1 GRRYRIGDVMI
12 TISGLRKSFGARDLF
27 RDATMQVGARDR
39 IAVVGLNGT
48 GKTTLFRIIAGE
60 QEPDAGDVAIA
71 RDVVVGYLRQET
83 DALRGRSLLDEV
95 LTAGSEATEAGHRLA
110 VLQAEMQELSP
121 GAELDALVA
130 EYARLQDR
138 FATLGGYEIEA
149 EAKRIL
155 SGLGFAQEVFDEPT
169 DTLSGGWLMRVALA
183 KLLLAAPDVLLLDE
197 PTNHLDLESVD
208 WLERFLRSYDGAVL
222 LISHDRDFIN
232 GMATKV
238 VEIDGGRLTTYSGN
252 YEAFVRQRA
261 ERARLAEA
269 AAANQARKTAQTQ
282 AFIDRFRYKATK
294 AKQVQSRV
302 KALEKMEKVEGA
314 PRRVRTMRLA
324 FPQPPRPGRVVLE
337 LAGVGFAYGD
347 DRGAA
352 SARPQ
357 SVKVY
362 DSLDFAIERG
372 QKIALVGPNGAGK
385 STLLKLVAGVL
396 TPQSGERRLGH
407 KAKVG
412 YFAQHQI
419 EELVLS
425 NTVVQE
431 LQRAVPAG
439 VDVKARDL
447 LGRFLFSGD
456 DVDKPVSVLSGG
468 ERSRLALARMLVS
481 PANLLCMD
489 EPTNHLD
496 IPSRDAL
503 EDALEEYT
511 GALVLITHDRHLIRT
526 VADRIVEVRGGRVR
540 SFDGGYDDYLERSAP
555 EPEPEPASASRE
567 APRPSAKERRRVEAR
582 ARAETKDLRER
593 VSKLEKRIAEVGA
606 ELKRMETVMADPQ
619 VYSSGTDVAA
629 LVRDYESA
637 KRRMAR
643 LEGEWETAAESLER
657 AQAGA

>member
-1 GRRYRIGDVMI
+1 MI

-27 RDATMQVGARDR
+27 RDATLQVGARDR

-48 GKTTLFRIIAGE
+48 GKTTLFRIVAGE
-60 QEPDAGDVAIA
+60 QEPDAGVVTIA

-83 DALRGRSLLDEV
+83 DALRGRTLLDEV
-95 LTAGSEATEAGHRLA
+95 LSAGSETTEAGHRLA
-110 VLQAEMQELSP
+110 VLEAEMEELPS

-155 SGLGFAQEVFDEPT
+155 GGLGFAQESFDRPT
-169 DTLSGGWLMRVALA
+169 DALSGGWLMRVALA
-183 KLLLAAPDVLLLDE
+183 KLLLSAPDVLLLDE

-208 WLERFLRSYDGAVL
+208 WLERFLRGYDGAVL

-232 GMATKV
+232 GIATKV
-238 VEIDGGRLTTYSGN
+238 VEIDGGRLTTYTGN
-252 YEAFVRQRA
+252 YESFVRQRA

-269 AAANQARKTAQTQ
+269 AAANQQRKTAQTQ

-294 AKQVQSRV
+294 ARQVQSRV
-302 KALEKMEKVEGA
+302 KALEKMEKAEGPA
-314 PRRVRTMRLA
+314 RKARTMKLA

-337 LAGVGFAYGD
+337 LAGVGFSYGD
-347 DRGAA
+347 VA
-352 SARPQ
+352 
-357 SVKVY
+357 VY
-362 DSLDFAIERG
+362 ESLDLVVERG

-385 STLLKLVAGVL
+385 STLLKLLAGAL

-407 KAKVG
+407 KARVG

-431 LQRAVPAG
+431 LQRAVPPDAA
-439 VDVKARDL
+439 VSARDL

-503 EDALEEYT
+503 EDALAEYT
-511 GALVLITHDRHLIRT
+511 GALVLITHDRHLIRN
-526 VADRIVEVRGGRVR
+526 VADTIVEVREGRVT
-540 SFDGGYDDYLERSAP
+540 SYDGGYDYYLARSGPEEDLAAP
-555 EPEPEPASASRE
+555 AG
-567 APRPSAKERRRVEAR
+567 PRPSRVTAKERRRIEAQAR
-582 ARAETKDLRER
+582 AQTKDLRDRVARLER
-593 VSKLEKRIAEVGA
+593 RIGEVGA
-606 ELKRMETVMADPQ
+606 ELKRLEAVMADPD

-643 LEGEWETAAESLER
+643 LEEEWEAAAESLEE
-657 AQAGA
+657 AQA

>member
-1 GRRYRIGDVMI
+1 MI

-27 RDATMQVGARDR
+27 RDATLQVGARDR
-39 IAVVGLNGT
+39 VAVVGLNGT

-60 QEPDAGDVAIA
+60 QEPDDGDVAIA

-83 DALRGRSLLDEV
+83 DALRGRTLLEEV
-95 LTAGSEATEAGHRLA
+95 LSAGSEATEAGHRLA
-110 VLQAEMQELSP
+110 VLEAEMQELSP
-121 GAELDALVA
+121 GPELDSLVH

-149 EAKRIL
+149 EAKTIL
-155 SGLGFAQEVFDEPT
+155 AGLGFPQEAFEQPT
-169 DTLSGGWLMRVALA
+169 DALSGGWLMRVALA
-183 KLLLAAPDVLLLDE
+183 KLLLSAPDVLLLDE

-208 WLERFLRSYDGAVL
+208 WLERFLRGYEGAVL

-232 GMATKV
+232 GIATKV
-238 VEIDGGRLTTYSGN
+238 VEIDGGRLTTYTGN
-252 YEAFVRQRA
+252 YESFVRQRA
-261 ERARLAEA
+261 ERARQAEA
-269 AAANQARKTAQTQ
+269 AAANRARKTAQTQ

-302 KALEKMEKVEGA
+302 KALEKMERVEPA
-314 PRRVRTMRLA
+314 ARRARTMKLA

-337 LAGVGFAYGD
+337 LAGVGFSYGD
-347 DRGAA
+347 NR
-352 SARPQ
+352 
-357 SVKVY
+357 VY
-362 DSLDFAIERG
+362 DDLDFVIERG
-372 QKIALVGPNGAGK
+372 QKVALVGPNGAGK
-385 STLLKLVAGVL
+385 STLLKLLAGAL
-396 TPQSGERRLGH
+396 TPQTGERRPGH
-407 KAKVG
+407 KARVG
-412 YFAQHQI
+412 YFEQHQI

-425 NTVVQE
+425 NTVAQE
-431 LQRAVPAG
+431 LQRAVPPG
-439 VDVKARDL
+439 VDVAVRDL

-456 DVDKPVSVLSGG
+456 DVDKRVSVLSGG

-511 GALVLITHDRHLIRT
+511 GALVLITHDRHLIRS
-526 VADRIVEVRGGRVR
+526 VADRIVEVRGGRVTTY
-540 SFDGGYDDYLERSAP
+540 DGGYDHYLERSHP
-555 EPEPEPASASRE
+555 ERAEE
-567 APRPSAKERRRVEAR
+567 APGSERAPRTSAKERRRIEAQAR
-582 ARAETKDLRER
+582 AQTKVLRDEVTR
-593 VSKLEKRIAEVGA
+593 LEKRMEEVGA
-606 ELKRMETVMADPQ
+606 DLRRLEAVMADPE

-643 LEGEWETAAESLER
+643 LEEEWASAAELLER
-657 AQAGA
+657 AQAAPKI

>member
-1 GRRYRIGDVMI
+1 MI

-27 RDATMQVGARDR
+27 RDAQLQVGARDR
-39 IAVVGLNGT
+39 VAVVGLNGT

-60 QEPDAGDVAIA
+60 QEPDAGEVAIA

-83 DALRGRSLLDEV
+83 DALRGRSLLEEV
-95 LTAGSEATEAGHRLA
+95 LSAGSETTEAGHRLA
-110 VLQAEMQELSP
+110 VLEAEMHEMSP

-138 FATLGGYEIEA
+138 FATLGGYEIES

-155 SGLGFAQEVFDEPT
+155 AGLGFAEEAYTKPT

-183 KLLLAAPDVLLLDE
+183 KLLLSAPDVLLLDE

-208 WLERFLRSYDGAVL
+208 WLERFLRDYDGAVL

-238 VEIDGGRLTTYSGN
+238 VEIDGGRLTTYTGN
-252 YEAFVRQRA
+252 YESFVAQRA
-261 ERARLAEA
+261 ERARQAEA
-269 AAANQARKTAQTQ
+269 AAANRQRKTAQTQ

-294 AKQVQSRV
+294 ARQVQSRI
-302 KALEKMEKVEGA
+302 KALEKMERADGPA
-314 PRRVRTMRLA
+314 RRARTMKLA

-337 LAGVGFAYGD
+337 LAGVAFSYGD
-347 DRGAA
+347 TR
-352 SARPQ
+352 
-357 SVKVY
+357 VY
-362 DSLDFAIERG
+362 DGLDFAIERG
-372 QKIALVGPNGAGK
+372 QKVALVGPNGAGK
-385 STLLKLVAGVL
+385 STLLKLVAGAL
-396 TPQSGERRLGH
+396 EPQSGERRLGH
-407 KAKVG
+407 KARVG
-412 YFAQHQI
+412 YFAQHQV

-431 LQRAVPAG
+431 LQRAIPSG
-439 VDVKARDL
+439 VTVNARDL

-468 ERSRLALARMLVS
+468 ERSRLALARILVS

-511 GALVLITHDRHLIRT
+511 GALVLITHDRHLIRS
-526 VADRIVEVRGGRVR
+526 VADRIVEVRGGRVS
-540 SFDGGYDDYLERSAP
+540 SFDGDYDHYLERAHP
-555 EPEPEPASASRE
+555 EPEAPPSRAR
-567 APRPSAKERRRVEAR
+567 APKPSAKERRRTEAQAR
-582 ARAETKDLRER
+582 AKTKDLRDRVTRIER
-593 VSKLEKRIAEVGA
+593 RLQEVGA
-606 ELKRMETVMADPQ
+606 ELQRLETVMADPE

-643 LEGEWETAAESLER
+643 LEGEWEVAAESLER
-657 AQAGA
+657 AEA

>member
-1 GRRYRIGDVMI
+1 MI

-27 RDATMQVGARDR
+27 RDATLQVGARDR
-39 IAVVGLNGT
+39 IAIVGLNGT

-60 QEPDAGDVAIA
+60 QEADAGDVTVA

-95 LTAGSEATEAGHRLA
+95 LSAGSETTEAGHRLA
-110 VLQAEMQELSP
+110 VLEGEMQDLSP
-121 GAELDALVA
+121 GPELDSLVA

-155 SGLGFAQEVFDEPT
+155 SGLGFSQDAFDEPT

-183 KLLLAAPDVLLLDE
+183 KLLLSAPDVLLLDE

-208 WLERFLRSYDGAVL
+208 WLERFLRGYDGAVL

-232 GMATKV
+232 GIATKV
-238 VEIDGGRLTTYSGN
+238 VEIDGARLTTYAGN

-269 AAANQARKTAQTQ
+269 AAANQQRKTAQTQ

-294 AKQVQSRV
+294 AKQVQSRI
-302 KALEKMEKVEGA
+302 KALEKMEKAEGPA
-314 PRRVRTMRLA
+314 RRQRTMKLA
-324 FPQPPRPGRVVLE
+324 FPQPRRPGRVVLE
-337 LAGVGFAYGD
+337 LARVGFSYGD
-347 DRGAA
+347 NR
-352 SARPQ
+352 
-357 SVKVY
+357 VY
-362 DSLDFAIERG
+362 EGLDFVVERG

-385 STLLKLVAGVL
+385 STLLKLLAGAL

-407 KAKVG
+407 EAKVG

-431 LQRAVPAG
+431 LQRAIPSG

-511 GALVLITHDRHLIRT
+511 GALVLITHDRHLIRS
-526 VADRIVEVRGGRVR
+526 VADRIVEVRGGEVTIY
-540 SFDGGYDDYLERSAP
+540 DGGYDDYLARSAAEPGDQQTAQP
-555 EPEPEPASASRE
+555 ERG
-567 APRPSAKERRRVEAR
+567 PRVSAKERRRIEAQ
-582 ARAETKDLRER
+582 ARAETKGLRDK
-593 VSKLEKRIAEVGA
+593 VTKLEKRIAEVGA
-606 ELKRMETVMADPQ
+606 ELKRLEAVMADPE

-637 KRRMAR
+637 KRRMTR

-657 AQAGA
+657 ATSA

>member
-1 GRRYRIGDVMI
+1 MI

-27 RDATMQVGARDR
+27 RDATLQVGARDR

-48 GKTTLFRIIAGE
+48 GKTTLFRIVAGE
-60 QEPDAGDVAIA
+60 QEPDAGDVTVA
-71 RDVVVGYLRQET
+71 RDVVVGYLQQET
-83 DALRGRSLLDEV
+83 DALRGRSLLEEV
-95 LTAGSEATEAGHRLA
+95 LSAGSETTEAGHRLA
-110 VLQAEMQELSP
+110 VLEDEMQELPP
-121 GAELDALVA
+121 GPELEGLVA
-130 EYARLQDR
+130 EYGRLQER

-155 SGLGFAQEVFDEPT
+155 AGLGFDQEAFDEPT

-183 KLLLAAPDVLLLDE
+183 KLLLSAPDVLLLDE

-208 WLERFLRSYDGAVL
+208 WLERFLGAYDGAVL

-232 GMATKV
+232 GIATKV
-238 VEIDGGRLTTYSGN
+238 VEIDGGRLTTYTGN

-261 ERARLAEA
+261 DRARLAEA

-294 AKQVQSRV
+294 AKQVQSRI
-302 KALEKMEKVEGA
+302 KALEKMERAEGA
-314 PRRVRTMRLA
+314 PRRQRTMKLA

-337 LAGVGFAYGD
+337 LAGVGFSYGAN
-347 DRGAA
+347 RGAA
-352 SARPQ
+352 SDGPQ
-357 SVKVY
+357 SRKVY
-362 DSLDFAIERG
+362 ESLDFTIERG

-385 STLLKLVAGVL
+385 STLLKLLAGAL
-396 TPQSGERRLGH
+396 TPGSGERRLGH
-407 KAKVG
+407 EARVG

-439 VDVKARDL
+439 VDVAARDL

-503 EDALEEYT
+503 EDALEEYG
-511 GALVLITHDRHLIRT
+511 GALVLITHDRHLIRS
-526 VADRIVEVRGGRVR
+526 VAGTIVEVRGGEVTTY
-540 SFDGGYDDYLERSAP
+540 DGGYDDYLERATLD
-555 EPEPEPASASRE
+555 PEPAAGRE
-567 APRPSAKERRRVEAR
+567 RAPRTSAKERRRIEAQAR
-582 ARAETKDLRER
+582 AQTKELRDKVTRLER
-593 VSKLEKRIAEVGA
+593 RIHEVGA
-606 ELKRMETVMADPQ
+606 ELKRLESVMADPE

-643 LEGEWETAAESLER
+643 LEGEWETAAESLEE
-657 AQAGA
+657 AQARA

>member
-1 GRRYRIGDVMI
+1 MI
-12 TISGLRKSFGARDLF
+12 TITGLRKSFGARDLF
-27 RDATMQVGARDR
+27 RDATVQVGARDR
-39 IAVVGLNGT
+39 IAIVGLNGT
-48 GKTTLFRIIAGE
+48 GKTTLFRIVAGE
-60 QEPDAGDVAIA
+60 QEADEGDVVIA
-71 RDVVVGYLRQET
+71 RGVVVGYLRQET
-83 DALRGRSLLDEV
+83 DALRGRTLLEEV
-95 LTAGSEATEAGHRLA
+95 LSAGSEATETGHRLA
-110 VLQAEMQELSP
+110 VLEDEMQGLSP
-121 GAELDALVA
+121 GPELEALVA

-138 FATLGGYEIEA
+138 FATLGGYEIEP

-155 SGLGFAQEVFDEPT
+155 SGLGFAQEAFDEPT

-183 KLLLAAPDVLLLDE
+183 KLLLSAPDVLLLDE

-208 WLERFLRSYDGAVL
+208 WLERFLRGYEGAVL

-232 GMATKV
+232 GIATKV
-238 VEIDGGRLTTYSGN
+238 VEIDRARLTTYTGN

-269 AAANQARKTAQTQ
+269 AAVNQQRKTAQTQ
-282 AFIDRFRYKATK
+282 AFIDRFRYKASK

-302 KALEKMEKVEGA
+302 KALEKMEKAEG
-314 PRRVRTMRLA
+314 PGRRQRTMKLA
-324 FPQPPRPGRVVLE
+324 FPQPPRPGRVVLD
-337 LAGVGFAYGD
+337 LAGVGFSYGEK
-347 DRGAA
+347 R
-352 SARPQ
+352 
-357 SVKVY
+357 VY
-362 DSLDFAIERG
+362 DSLDFVIERG

-385 STLLKLVAGVL
+385 STLLKLLAGAL
-396 TPQSGERRLGH
+396 QPQSGERKLGH
-407 KAKVG
+407 EARVG

-431 LQRAVPAG
+431 LQRAVPPG
-439 VDVKARDL
+439 VEVQPRDL
-447 LGRFLFSGD
+447 LGRFLFSGE
-456 DVDKPVSVLSGG
+456 DVDKRVSVLSGG
-468 ERSRLALARMLVS
+468 ERSRLALARMLVT

-511 GALVLITHDRHLIRT
+511 GALVLITHDRHLIRS
-526 VADRIVEVRGGRVR
+526 VADRIVEVR
-540 SFDGGYDDYLERSAP
+540 DGAVTSYDGSYDYYLERAVSDA
-555 EPEPEPASASRE
+555 EPESPAAQKE
-567 APRPSAKERRRVEAR
+567 APRLSAKERRRIEAQAR
-582 ARAETKDLRER
+582 ALTKDLRDK
-593 VSKLEKRIAEVGA
+593 VTKLERRIGEVGA
-606 ELKRMETVMADPQ
+606 ELKKLEAIMADPE

>member
-1 GRRYRIGDVMI
+1 
-12 TISGLRKSFGARDLF
+12 
-27 RDATMQVGARDR
+27 
-39 IAVVGLNGT
+39 
-48 GKTTLFRIIAGE
+48 
-60 QEPDAGDVAIA
+60 
-71 RDVVVGYLRQET
+71 
-83 DALRGRSLLDEV
+83 
-95 LTAGSEATEAGHRLA
+95 LA
-110 VLQAEMQELSP
+110 VLEAEMQELPP
-121 GAELDALVA
+121 GAELDALVH

-155 SGLGFAQEVFDEPT
+155 AGLGFAQEAFDRPT
-169 DTLSGGWLMRVALA
+169 DALSGGWLMRVALA

-208 WLERFLRSYDGAVL
+208 WLERFLRTYEGAVL

-232 GMATKV
+232 GIATKV
-238 VEIDGGRLTTYSGN
+238 VEIDGGRLTTYTGN
-252 YEAFVRQRA
+252 YESFVSQRA
-261 ERARLAEA
+261 ERARQAEA

-302 KALEKMEKVEGA
+302 KALQKMEKADGA
-314 PRRVRTMRLA
+314 PRRARTMKLA

-337 LAGVGFAYGD
+337 LAGVGFSYGD
-347 DRGAA
+347 K
-352 SARPQ
+352 
-357 SVKVY
+357 SVY
-362 DSLDFAIERG
+362 EDLDFVIERG
-372 QKIALVGPNGAGK
+372 QKIALVGPNGAWK
-385 STLLKLVAGVL
+385 TTLLKLVAGAL
-396 TPQSGERRLGH
+396 TPQAGERRLGH

-431 LQRAVPAG
+431 LQRAVPPD
-439 VDVKARDL
+439 VDVAPRDL

-511 GALVLITHDRHLIRT
+511 GALVLITHDRHLIRS
-526 VADRIVEVRGGRVR
+526 VADRIVEVRGGRVTTY
-540 SFDGGYDDYLERSAP
+540 DGGYDDYLDRASGTADDAAP
-555 EPEPEPASASRE
+555 EPAREPRT
-567 APRPSAKERRRVEAR
+567 SAKERRRMEAQAR
-582 ARAETKDLRER
+582 ARTKGLRDEVAR
-593 VSKLEKRIAEVGA
+593 LEKRMGEVGA
-606 ELKRMETVMADPQ
+606 ELKRLEAVMADPE
-619 VYSSGTDVAA
+619 VYSSGTDVGA

-643 LEGEWETAAESLER
+643 LETEWETAAENLED
-657 AQAGA
+657 AQADA